1 MIDRREV
8 KRLGFNGNW
17 EIILNFWTGRD
28 VLPGCFFFLR
38 FKPRMTGFGQSERS
52 FALLD
57 LLLCFRVNQDIVEMD
72 GERWSK
78 YYFT

>member
-1 MIDRREV
+1 MVIG
-8 KRLGFNGNW
+8 RLFL
-17 EIILNFWTGRD
+17 IFGR
-28 VLPGCFFFLR
+28 VEMCFRVASFSFFFLR

-57 LLLCFRVNQDIVEMD
+57 LLLWFRVNQDIVEMD

-78 YYFT
+78 CYFT